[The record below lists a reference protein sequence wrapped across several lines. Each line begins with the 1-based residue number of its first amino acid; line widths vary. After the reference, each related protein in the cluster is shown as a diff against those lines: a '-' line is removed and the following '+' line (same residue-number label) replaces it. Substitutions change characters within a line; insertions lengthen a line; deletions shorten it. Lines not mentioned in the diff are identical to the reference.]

1 MLPIENKTHEF
12 FKSLT
17 LCVCECPILYDI
29 CLFNWKTELDS
40 PERVRTFMQ
49 SAKFSHGILHAID
62 LPLREPPTGLMLLAA
77 ILEQK
82 GYAVDIL
89 DATLLEHPEQYIR
102 EHIGDYR
109 LMGFTSLTNAFPEVQ
124 KIIRLAKQVHP
135 EIFIVVGG
143 PHVSFMPDSILAEM
157 TEVDAVFIG
166 EAENSFPWFVDR
178 ILIQPVID
186 YVYAGESDRI
196 GETFNFPHL
205 VSQRLA
211 TVEDLPKGIAFRPHI
226 ADLSEKSSGNL
237 SNSYYH
243 PFPTSI
249 LPATLPTVPFPD
261 ATDLKVLPL
270 PARHLISRIYKVA
283 DIIVNRGCPN
293 QCSFCSRTHLFPKM
307 RIRPLDQ
314 VFEEVDYILS
324 ESNYK
329 FVNFYDNINISK
341 RYFET
346 FLHGLIARPHM
357 LPWGAEL
364 RSDGITLEQ
373 AHLMKKANCR
383 VIATGIES
391 ASETVLKTNFKFQD
405 IEAVRKGI
413 INVKKAGVA
422 VQAYFVIGLP
432 GDTPSEFDKTLAFLE
447 SLPLVPGVDQV
458 NFFVTTPYPGSDLS
472 LNPDKYGINILSK
485 PLDTYDCRQIQL
497 ETLTLKVADIARMVE
512 RSEQVK
518 KRLRLS

>member
-1 MLPIENKTHEF
+1 M
-12 FKSLT
+12 
-17 LCVCECPILYDI
+17 YDI
-29 CLFNWKTELDS
+29 CLFNWKTELDT
-40 PERVRTFMQ
+40 PKRVRTFMQ
-49 SAKFSHGILHAID
+49 SAKFSHGVLHAID
-62 LPLREPPTGLMLLAA
+62 LPLREPPTGIMLLSA

-89 DATLLEHPEQYIR
+89 DATLLEDPEQYIR

-109 LMGFTSLTNAFPEVQ
+109 MMGLTSLTNDFPEIQ
-124 KIIRLAKQVHP
+124 NIIRLAKQVHP
-135 EIFIVVGG
+135 ELFIVVGG
-143 PHVSFMPDSILAEM
+143 PHVSFMPDSVLVEM
-157 TEVDAVFIG
+157 PEVDAVFVG
-166 EAENSFPWFVDR
+166 EAEHSFPWFVDR
-178 ILIQPVID
+178 LLIQPAID
-186 YVYAGESDRI
+186 YIYAGESDSM
-196 GETFNFPHL
+196 GETANSHNY
-205 VSQRLA
+205 VSRCLA
-211 TVEDLPKGIAFRPHI
+211 TAEDLPKGIAFRPISSDSATMSSFGSDSPSKIASHI
-226 ADLSEKSSGNL
+226 S
-237 SNSYYH
+237 
-243 PFPTSI
+243 PTSL
-249 LPATLPTVPFPD
+249 LPSSLPSVPFPD
-261 ATDLKVLPL
+261 ATNLKVLPL

-283 DIIVNRGCPN
+283 DILVNRGCPN

-314 VFEEVDYILS
+314 VFKEVDYILS
-324 ESNYK
+324 SANYR
-329 FVNFYDNINISK
+329 FINFYDNININK

-346 FLHGLIARPHM
+346 FLNGLIARPQM

-373 AHLMKKANCR
+373 AHLMKQANCR

-432 GDTPSEFDKTLAFLE
+432 GDTFAEFDKTLAFLE

-497 ETLTLKVADIARMVE
+497 ETPTLKVADIARMVE
-512 RSEQVK
+512 QSDLLK
-518 KRLRLS
+518 KRLGLS